1 MPRTFAPKTNLS
13 TNLSR
18 RSVLKLL
25 SATAAAASIDAV
37 LPTPLH
43 AAINPD
49 WTTPLPPF
57 RIAGNLYY
65 VGSRDLASYLVTS
78 PQGHILINSN
88 LVTSPS
94 QILASIQKLG
104 FKPHQVKTLLI
115 SHAHYDHCA
124 GSAQLKQLTGA
135 KYLVMDADIPAIES
149 GGKRDIQFGTE
160 SVTQFPP
167 AKVDRALHDGEQLT
181 AGSTVLTAHKTAG
194 HTKGCTTWALTVPD
208 HGHAWKAVIVGS
220 PSVLPGYN
228 LIGDPKYPQMAA
240 DFTQQFR
247 TLKSLPCDIFLG
259 AHGLFFDL
267 LSKYGRLQA
276 AKAKGPVAPTSNP
289 FLDAAGYQAFVSDR
303 QQAFEA
309 ELAKQKAAHGLRAK

>member
-1 MPRTFAPKTNLS
+1 MPRIFAPEINLRTNLR
-13 TNLSR
+13 R

-25 SATAAAASIDAV
+25 TATAAATVLDAV
-37 LPTPLH
+37 LPTPLR
-43 AAINPD
+43 ADISPD

-78 PQGHILINSN
+78 PKGHILINSN
-88 LVTSPS
+88 LVTSPA

-104 FKPHQVKTLLI
+104 FTPHQVKTLLI

-135 KYLVMDADIPAIES
+135 KYLVMNADLPAIES

-160 SVTQFPP
+160 SVTQFPA
-167 AKVDRALHDGEQLT
+167 AKVDRSLHDGGQLIL
-181 AGSTVLTAHKTAG
+181 GDTVLTAHKTAG
-194 HTKGCTTWALTVPD
+194 HTMGCTTWALTVPD
-208 HGHAWKAVIVGS
+208 QGHTWNAVIVGS

-240 DFTQQFR
+240 DYTRQFQ
-247 TLKSLPCDIFLG
+247 TLKSLPCDLFLG

-267 LSKYGRLQA
+267 LPKYGRLQA
-276 AKAKGPVAPTSNP
+276 AKAKGPVAPASNP
-289 FLDAAGYQAFVSDR
+289 FLDSAGYQAFVTDR

-309 ELAKQKAAHGLRAK
+309 ELAKQKARTALEPK